1 MNVNSTCKSDFRR
14 IVPYFKISTEEDG
27 MIICRTVPGTFNV
40 QKYWIGY
47 WTILVHYLTQIL
59 EATKSAT
66 QRYTEK
72 ADPCRVGQKY
82 WMVYLLCNVNL

>member
-1 MNVNSTCKSDFRR
+1 
-14 IVPYFKISTEEDG
+14 

-47 WTILVHYLTQIL
+47 WTILDHYLIQIL

-66 QRYTEK
+66 QSYKEK
-72 ADPCRVGQKY
+72 APAELGKVLDGVFT
-82 WMVYLLCNVNL
+82 V